1 MDTYFGMHNYSLL
14 NLFRDEQ
21 RKIIGIVISEEMDE
35 FGHVFSTAYENNNV
49 LALFLQEAGM
59 PVPKIFLITAE
70 FILNFDIKKIFAEEK
85 IDDERI
91 RNVMKEMK
99 RWDVMIDSVELELI
113 MRRRLEGMMDKLHKN
128 PPDTSLLSEVQKM
141 LELIK
146 SMPFNINLWQA
157 QNVYYKL
164 SKTTCKELLVKA
176 KAGNEDASLWLDK
189 FKQIGQSLFFNVGIV
204 LEENR

>member
-1 MDTYFGMHNYSLL
+1 
-14 NLFRDEQ
+14 
-21 RKIIGIVISEEMDE
+21 
-35 FGHVFSTAYENNNV
+35 
-49 LALFLQEAGM
+49 
-59 PVPKIFLITAE
+59 
-70 FILNFDIKKIFAEEK
+70 
-85 IDDERI
+85 
-91 RNVMKEMK
+91 
-99 RWDVMIDSVELELI
+99 MIDSLELELI

-157 QNVYYKL
+157 QNIYYKL